1 MIKKI
6 TLAFILGLFM
16 TVNSHVYANEAN
28 EANKLAIESDIVAL
42 EKEFSRGSI
51 SSSQLAE
58 AALSKLDLVQGKLQT
73 QLQERE
79 SACLDNFFTNSCL
92 QEVRLKRRELQEI
105 LRAISVEAKS
115 FLRRARADRVKP
127 ATTQEF

>member
-1 MIKKI
+1 MINKI
-6 TLAFILGLFM
+6 TLAFIFGLLM
-16 TVNSHVYANEAN
+16 AANPHVYANET
-28 EANKLAIESDIVAL
+28 NKLAIESDIVAL
-42 EKEFSRGSI
+42 EKEFARGSI

-58 AALSKLDLVQGKLQT
+58 TALSKLDLVQGKLQT

-79 SACLDNFFTNSCL
+79 SACLDSFFTNSCL

-115 FLRRARADRVKP
+115 FLRRARADRVKL